1 MALLSHGVPGA
12 MCAVGFLIRVV
23 PADNGFFRTEFLENS
38 GDCVCQQIL
47 YVIDFRDWVVVPGS
61 VGEGR
66 RWVKTE
72 KGQMFRRRGRK
83 SQ

>member
-1 MALLSHGVPGA
+1 MVLLSHDVPGT
-12 MCAVGFLIRVV
+12 MCAVDFPIRVV
-23 PADNGFFRTEFLENS
+23 PADNGFIRTEFLENL
-38 GDCVCQQIL
+38 GDCVCRRIF

-66 RWVKTE
+66 RWVKIE
-72 KGQMFRRRGRK
+72 KGEVFRRRGRK